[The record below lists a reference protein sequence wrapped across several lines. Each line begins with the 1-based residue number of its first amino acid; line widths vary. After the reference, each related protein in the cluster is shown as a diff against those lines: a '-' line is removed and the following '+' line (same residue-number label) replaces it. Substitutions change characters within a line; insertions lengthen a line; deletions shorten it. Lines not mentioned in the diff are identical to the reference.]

1 MPPPVLIP
9 ELGPVRRRPFG
20 DVAPGVY
27 RARLLEEIR
36 ELYLADQVPWVIG
49 YSGGKDST
57 LVLALVWW
65 ALAGLQPEQRTK
77 TVHVISTDTLVEN
90 PLVAAWVGRSLEAM
104 RRAAAAQQ
112 LPFEVHR
119 LTPKVEDSF
128 WVCLIGRGYAAPRPK
143 FRWCTER
150 LKIRPANAFIRSV
163 VAAHGEAILVLGIRK
178 AESAARAQSMAR
190 HEKGRVRERL
200 SPNGELPNSLVY
212 SPIEA
217 LTNDEVWIL
226 LMQYDN
232 PWGHSHKDLLGL
244 YQGASPDSECPL
256 VVDTTTPSCGDSR
269 FGCWTCTM
277 VSQDK
282 SLKAMITNDDDNVWM
297 RPLLELRDALDIDDD
312 RHLRD
317 YRRSNGSLLL
327 FHGRLVHGPYTQA
340 AREDWLRRLL
350 RAQQEIRTHA
360 PEYVRDLD
368 LIRVEELNAIRHEW
382 VVVKHEVEDTV
393 PRIYREETGEPFPGP
408 ATVDGGFG
416 FDADAMA
423 VLREVC
429 DGDEDLYEGVRALL
443 GVERRFRTSTRRA
456 GLFNALEKT
465 VTKYM
470 FTGEDDALAFA
481 EARERLRRGPYDQD
495 DAEPDAADGG
505 DDPPQAEQENAR

>member
-1 MPPPVLIP
+1 MPPPPPVLVP
-9 ELGPVRRRPFG
+9 GLGPTRRSPFG
-20 DVAPGVY
+20 DLTPHQY
-27 RARLLEEIR
+27 LETLLEEVR
-36 ELYLADQVPWVIG
+36 ELYLADQVPWVVG

-57 LVLALVWW
+57 LVTALVWW
-65 ALAGLQPEQRTK
+65 ALASLPPEQRTK

-90 PLVAAWVGRSLEAM
+90 PLVAAWVGRSLDAM
-104 RRAAAAQQ
+104 REAAAAQQ
-112 LPFEVHR
+112 LPIEVHR
-119 LTPKVEDSF
+119 LTPAVEDSF
-128 WVCLIGRGYAAPRPK
+128 WMCLIGRGYAAPRPK

-150 LKIRPANAFIRSV
+150 LKIKPSSRFIRSV
-163 VAAHGEAILVLGIRK
+163 VAHGEAILVLGIRK
-178 AESAARAQSMAR
+178 AESAARAKSMAR

-200 SPNGELPNSLVY
+200 SPNGDLPNSLVY

-282 SLKAMITNDDDNVWM
+282 SLKAMIANDEDNIWM
-297 RPLLELRDALDIDDD
+297 RPLLELRNALDIDDD

-317 YRRSNGSLLL
+317 YRRSNGTLML

-350 RAQQEIRTHA
+350 RAQHQIRTRG
-360 PEYVRDLD
+360 PEYVRDLA
-368 LIRVEELNAIRHEW
+368 LISLEELHAIRHEW
-382 VVVKHEVEDTV
+382 VVVKHEVEDLL
-393 PRIYREETGEPFPGP
+393 PAIYQEETGERFPGP
-408 ATVDGGFG
+408 AVLDGGVG

-429 DGDEDLYEGVRALL
+429 DGDESQYQGIRALL
-443 GVERRFRTSTRRA
+443 GLERRFRTAGRRA
-456 GLFNALEKT
+456 GYFEALEKT
-465 VTKYM
+465 VARYM
-470 FTGEDDALAFA
+470 FTDEDDALRYAI
-481 EARERLRRGPYDQD
+481 ARDQIRSGLYDQSGP
-495 DAEPDAADGG
+495 EPPGAGG
-505 DDPPQAEQENAR
+505 DDDNPYGSKESS

>member
-1 MPPPVLIP
+1 MPPPVLVP
-9 ELGPVRRRPFG
+9 GLGPTRRSPFG
-20 DVAPGVY
+20 DLTPHRY
-27 RARLLEEIR
+27 LELLLEEIR
-36 ELYLADQVPWVIG
+36 ELYRADQVPWVVG

-57 LVLALVWW
+57 LVTALIWW
-65 ALAGLQPEQRTK
+65 ALASLPPEERTK

-90 PLVAAWVGRSLEAM
+90 PLVAAWVGRSLDAM
-104 RRAAAAQQ
+104 SEAAAAQQ
-112 LPFEVHR
+112 LPIEVHR
-119 LTPKVEDSF
+119 LTPAVEDSF
-128 WVCLIGRGYAAPRPK
+128 WTCLIGRGYAAPRPK

-150 LKIRPANAFIRSV
+150 LKIKPSTRFIRSV

-178 AESAARAQSMAR
+178 AESAARAKSMTR

-200 SPNGELPNSLVY
+200 SPNGDLPNSLVY

-282 SLKAMITNDDDNVWM
+282 SLKAMIANDDDNVWM
-297 RPLLELRDALDIDDD
+297 RPLLELRNALDIDDD

-317 YRRSNGSLLL
+317 YRRSNGTLML

-350 RAQQEIRTHA
+350 RAQHQIRTRG
-360 PEYVRDLD
+360 PEYVRDLA
-368 LIRVEELNAIRHEW
+368 LISVEELHAIRHEW
-382 VVVKHEVEDTV
+382 VVVKHEVEDLL
-393 PRIYREETGEPFPGP
+393 PAIYQEETGEPFPGP
-408 ATVDGGFG
+408 AVLDGGFG
-416 FDADAMA
+416 FDAYAMA

-429 DGDEDLYEGVRALL
+429 DGDESQYQGVRALL
-443 GVERRFRTSTRRA
+443 GVERRFRTAGRRA
-456 GLFNALEKT
+456 GYFEALEKT

-470 FTGEDDALAFA
+470 FTDEDDALQYAI
-481 EARERLRRGPYDQD
+481 ARERIRSGLYDQSGP
-495 DAEPDAADGG
+495 EPPGAGG
-505 DDPPQAEQENAR
+505 DDDNPYGSKESS